1 MDSQF
6 PTHHAKDKPNE
17 RSCDEPDGLF
27 RVPEKKVGT
36 RVQGQGGGRFYGGFE
51 GGRERCRCRCSRS
64 VPVSGRRRVHL
75 SGSATGAVAVAEAGV
90 EFPVAVRRELAS
102 ASGG

>member
-1 MDSQF
+1 VDSQF
-6 PTHHAKDKPNE
+6 PTHHTEDKPNE
-17 RSCDEPDGLF
+17 RSCGEPDGLF

-36 RVQGQGGGRFYGGFE
+36 RVQGQRGGRFYGGIE
-51 GGRERCRCRCSRS
+51 GGRERSRCSRS

>member
-1 MDSQF
+1 VDSQF

-17 RSCDEPDGLF
+17 RSFDEPDGLF

-36 RVQGQGGGRFYGGFE
+36 RVQGQGEGRFYGGIE
-51 GGRERCRCRCSRS
+51 GGRERCRCSRS

-75 SGSATGAVAVAEAGV
+75 SGSATGAVAEAGG